1 MRADVWRTGGMT
13 TPNALDA
20 RTPVDHGLAAA
31 ADRVLHAARTC
42 GRGWRADDD
51 VVVAW
56 QGERGFYTNA
66 AVVLSPAPDWPSVM
80 RRVDGVVPTGLPV
93 TLFSAAAG
101 VPDLRPHGWVEVGH
115 PPFMVRPADRAEATG
130 RRPAPAELTITEVT
144 DDAGLEV
151 FERTLVAGYPEPN
164 LEPYEF
170 GVVHDGRVLGGD
182 THFFV
187 GSVAG
192 RPVATAAAHV
202 TSALNWVEFVS
213 TMPDARGRGY
223 GEAVTWAAT
232 SVDPSLPAALIAS
245 DLGRP
250 VYERMG
256 YVTVGRW
263 TLWHRPARRPS
274 R

>member
-1 MRADVWRTGGMT
+1 MRGVVWRRADVT
-13 TPNALDA
+13 TPTALDD
-20 RTPVDHGLAAA
+20 RTRSDLLDHGLAAA
-31 ADRVLHAARTC
+31 AARVLHAARTC
-42 GRGWRADDD
+42 GRAWRADDD
-51 VVVAW
+51 VVITW
-56 QGERGFYTNA
+56 QGPRGFYTNA
-66 AVVLSPAPDWPSVM
+66 AVVLSPSPDWPAVL
-80 RRVDGVVPTGLPV
+80 RRVDDVVPAAAPV
-93 TLFSAAAG
+93 TLFSATT

-115 PPFMVRPADRAEATG
+115 PPFMVRPAGAGSTPRP
-130 RRPAPAELTITEVT
+130 PAPAELTIIEVT
-144 DDAGLEV
+144 DEAGLEV

-170 GVVHDGRVLGGD
+170 GIVHDGRVLGGG

-187 GSVAG
+187 GAVAG

-202 TSALNWVEFVS
+202 TAALNWVEFDA

-263 TLWHRPARRPS
+263 TLWHRPPTAG
-274 R
+274 

>member
-1 MRADVWRTGGMT
+1 MT
-13 TPNALDA
+13 TRTAVDA
-20 RTPVDHGLAAA
+20 HTLVDDGLAAA

-42 GRGWRADDD
+42 GQAWRVDDD
-51 VVVAW
+51 VVITW
-56 QGERGFYTNA
+56 QGPRGFYTNA
-66 AVVLSPAPDWPSVM
+66 AVVLSSSPDWPAVVQ
-80 RRVDGVVPTGLPV
+80 RVDEVVPAGLPV
-93 TLFSAAAG
+93 TLFTAVAE
-101 VPDLRPHGWVEVGH
+101 VPDLRPRGWVEVGR
-115 PPFMVRPADRAEATG
+115 PPFMVRPADSGAA
-130 RRPAPAELTITEVT
+130 RPPVPAELTITEVT
-144 DDAGLEV
+144 DASGLEV

-170 GVVHDGRVLGGD
+170 GTVHDGRVLGGG

-187 GSVAG
+187 GMVAG
-192 RPVATAAAHV
+192 CAVATAAAQV
-202 TSALNWVEFVS
+202 TAELNWVEFVS

-232 SVDPSLPAALIAS
+232 CVDPSLPAALIAS

-256 YVTVGRW
+256 YLTVGRW

>member
-1 MRADVWRTGGMT
+1 MRAVVWRTGDMT
-13 TPNALDA
+13 TPTALDP
-20 RTPVDHGLAAA
+20 RTLVDRGLAAA
-31 ADRVLHAARTC
+31 SDRVLHAARTC
-42 GRGWRADDD
+42 GRDWRADDD
-51 VVVAW
+51 VVIAW
-56 QGERGFYTNA
+56 QGPRGFYTNA
-66 AVVLSPAPDWPSVM
+66 AVVLSRAPDWPSVL
-80 RRVDGVVPTGLPV
+80 RRVDGVVPRGLPV
-93 TLFSAAAG
+93 TLFSAVPN
-101 VPDLRPHGWVEVGH
+101 VPDLGPYGWVDVGH
-115 PPFMVRPADRAEATG
+115 PPFMVRFADAGSVPTRT
-130 RRPAPAELTITEVT
+130 PVPPELTITEVT
-144 DDAGLEV
+144 DEAGLEV

-170 GVVHDGRVLGGD
+170 GVVHDGRVLGGG
-182 THFFV
+182 THFYV
-187 GSVAG
+187 GAVAG

-202 TSALNWVEFVS
+202 TAALNWVEFVS

-232 SVDPSLPAALIAS
+232 CADPSLPAALIAS

-256 YVTVGRW
+256 YVTVARW